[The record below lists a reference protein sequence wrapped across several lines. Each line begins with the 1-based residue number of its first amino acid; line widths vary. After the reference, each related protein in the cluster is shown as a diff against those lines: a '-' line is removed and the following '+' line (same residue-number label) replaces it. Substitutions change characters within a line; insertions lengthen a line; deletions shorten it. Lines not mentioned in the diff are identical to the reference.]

1 MIIMKNLI
9 LKITDLKK
17 SKTNS
22 LILTRANEFLNFKR
36 NNKDLFSEL
45 CFCTLTANY
54 NAEKAIL
61 IQKKVGNG
69 FITLSEDKLKEK
81 LKGLGYRYPNKRAE
95 YILANRQHYS
105 HLSKILKEHS
115 GEHLRE
121 WIVKNIKGLGFK
133 EASHFLRNIGYGEY
147 AIIDF
152 HIVDLLEKEKLI
164 TRPKNLNPEN
174 YIKIEKILL
183 KLAKKVNLN
192 LAELDLYL
200 WYLETGK
207 VLK

>member
-1 MIIMKNLI
+1 MMKNLI
-9 LKITDLKK
+9 LKINDLKK
-17 SKTNS
+17 SNINNIIEIK
-22 LILTRANEFLNFKR
+22 AKEFLNFKR
-36 NNKDLFSEL
+36 NNKNLFSEL

-54 NAEKAIL
+54 NAEKAIV
-61 IQKKVGNG
+61 IQKKIGSG
-69 FITLSEDKLKEK
+69 FINFSEDKLKEK
-81 LKGLGYRYPNKRAE
+81 LKELGYRYPNKRAE
-95 YILANRQHYS
+95 YILVNRQHYF
-105 HLSKILKEHS
+105 HLSTILKEHS

-133 EASHFLRNIGYGEY
+133 EASHFLRNIGYKNY
-147 AIIDF
+147 TIIDF
-152 HIVDLLEKEKLI
+152 HIIDLLEKEKLI
-164 TRPKNLNPEN
+164 KRPKNLNPEN
-174 YIKIEKILL
+174 YIKIEKVLL

>member
-1 MIIMKNLI
+1 MIIMKDLI
-9 LKITDLKK
+9 LKINELKK
-17 SKTNS
+17 SKINS
-22 LILTRANEFLNFKR
+22 LIEKRAKEFISFKR
-36 NNKDLFSEL
+36 TNNNLFSEL

-54 NAEKAIL
+54 NAEKAIV
-61 IQKKVGNG
+61 IQKKIGNG
-69 FITLSEDKLKEK
+69 FISFSEEKLKEK
-81 LKGLGYRYPNKRAE
+81 LKELGYRYPNKRAE
-95 YILANRQHYS
+95 YILVNRQYYP

-115 GEHLRE
+115 GETLRE
-121 WIVKNIKGLGFK
+121 WIVKHIKGLGFK
-133 EASHFLRNIGYGEY
+133 EASHFLRNIGYPNY

-164 TRPKNLNPEN
+164 TRPKNLSSEN
-174 YIKIEKILL
+174 YIKIEKVLS
-183 KLAKKVNLN
+183 KLGTKVNLN

>member
-1 MIIMKNLI
+1 MIIMESLI
-9 LKITDLKK
+9 LKINELKI
-17 SKTNS
+17 SKINN
-22 LILTRANEFLNFKR
+22 LIEKRANEFINFKR
-36 NNKDLFSEL
+36 TNKNLFSEL

-54 NAEKAIL
+54 NAEKAIV
-61 IQKKVGNG
+61 IQKKIGNG
-69 FITLSEDKLKEK
+69 FISLSENKLKSKLKE
-81 LKGLGYRYPNKRAE
+81 LGYRYPNKRAE
-95 YILANRQHYS
+95 YILVNREYYP
-105 HLSKILKEHS
+105 HLSKILNKHS
-115 GEHLRE
+115 GEALRE

-152 HIVDLLEKEKLI
+152 HIVDLLVKEKLI

-174 YIKIEKILL
+174 YIKIEKILS
-183 KLAKKVNLN
+183 KLAKEVNLN

>member
-1 MIIMKNLI
+1 MDSLI
-9 LKITDLKK
+9 LKINELKK
-17 SKTNS
+17 SKINI
-22 LILTRANEFLNFKR
+22 LIQKRAKEFVNFKR
-36 NNKDLFSEL
+36 TNNNLFSEL

-54 NAEKAIL
+54 NAEKAIA
-61 IQKKVGNG
+61 IQKKIGNG
-69 FITLSEDKLKEK
+69 FITLSEDKLKDK
-81 LKGLGYRYPNKRAE
+81 LKELGYRYPNKRAE
-95 YILANRQHYS
+95 YILVNRQHYS
-105 HLSKILKEHS
+105 HLSKILREHS
-115 GEHLRE
+115 DEHLRE

-133 EASHFLRNIGYGEY
+133 EASHFLRNIGYGNY

-152 HIVDLLEKEKLI
+152 HIVDLLVKEKLI

>member
-1 MIIMKNLI
+1 MKNLI
-9 LKITDLKK
+9 LKINELKK
-17 SKTNS
+17 SEINS
-22 LILTRANEFLNFKR
+22 LILTRASEFLNFKR
-36 NNKDLFSEL
+36 NNQNLFSEL

-54 NAEKAIL
+54 NAEKAIS
-61 IQKKVGNG
+61 IQKKIGSG
-69 FITLSEDKLKEK
+69 FINLSEDKLKNK
-81 LKGLGYRYPNKRAE
+81 LKELGYRYPNKRAE
-95 YILANRQHYS
+95 YILVNRKYFS
-105 HLSKILKEHS
+105 HLSAVLKEHS
-115 GEHLRE
+115 GENLRE

-133 EASHFLRNIGYGEY
+133 EASHFLRNIGYGDY

-174 YIKIEKILL
+174 YIKIENVLQ
-183 KLAKKVNLN
+183 KLAKKVDLN